1 MQKFLVLAFAVA
13 VAMGGS
19 IGIAT
24 AAPCL
29 IVTLTGTRGGPSGT
43 GTAGAGTLVRYGED
57 SNECGAVK
65 LQFDVGSAT
74 TARLSQIGVE
84 IGGLN
89 AIFFTH
95 MHSDHTDGF
104 ADLMQ
109 LRWHYYST
117 APKVDVVCSADVP
130 SPLGFVISC
139 KKFAMHIG
147 DPYLQ
152 SGEINQRHAERK
164 ETVPGGPAD
173 LINVI
178 NFDPTDEP
186 QVVWSSG
193 DVKVSAIKSAHM
205 PGHASYRVDTPAGS
219 VVIGGDAAND
229 KLMPPRAYSTS
240 DQVERLAKGAD
251 ILVHST
257 THPVIGPDKGG
268 GMPAPIFFRQSTAT
282 DLGAMAQRAGI
293 KYFMTTHMTP
303 ALGQVERID
312 HWKVP
317 GAPLTEADYR
327 KAIEEGGFTGKII
340 VGTDLTSLR
349 IPAK

>member
-1 MQKFLVLAFAVA
+1 MTRSSFALAAF
-13 VAMGGS
+13 
-19 IGIAT
+19 IALT
-24 AAPCL
+24 LAPSATQAAPCL
-29 IVTLTGTRGGPSGT
+29 IVTLTGTRGGPSGN
-43 GTAGAGTLVRYGED
+43 GTAGAGTLVRYGDD
-57 SNECGAVK
+57 SNECGSVK

-84 IGGLN
+84 IGDLQ

-117 APKVDVVCSADVP
+117 GPKVDVVCSSDAS

-139 KKFAMHIG
+139 KNFTAHIG
-147 DPYLQ
+147 DPYIQ
-152 SGEINQRHAERK
+152 SGEIAQRHSERK
-164 ETVPGGPAD
+164 ETLPGGPAD
-173 LINVI
+173 LINVMT
-178 NFDPTDEP
+178 FDPTDEP
-186 QVVWSSG
+186 QVVWSLG
-193 DVKVSAIKSAHM
+193 DVKVTAIKSAHI
-205 PGHASYRVDTPAGS
+205 PGHASYRVDCPAGS

-229 KLMPPRAYSTS
+229 KLTPPRPHSTS
-240 DQVERLAKGAD
+240 DQVEKLAKGAD

-257 THPVIGPDKGG
+257 THPVIGPEKGG
-268 GMPAPIFFRQSTAT
+268 GMPGPIFYRQSTAP
-282 DLGAMAQRAGI
+282 DLGAMAQRAGV
-293 KYFMTTHMTP
+293 KFFMLTHMTP

-312 HWKVP
+312 HWNVP

-327 KAIEEGGFTGKII
+327 KAVEEGGFTGTII

-349 IPAK
+349 LPVK